1 MPPRSDKAC
10 DVVVLEAI
18 KGAHF
23 HVARNFR
30 HKCNI
35 AASAM
40 KATPTPGSRVND
52 YNNYVSNGDLPTKF
66 LLNSNKMYGLCSNMK
81 QKIDDALKNRDRK
94 AAAAANNTNANPA
107 IRDPLPGGGGG
118 VGRPPGDGV
127 MGVNNTGPDIPGR
140 GVDGGLSGGVIMLP
154 GALKQEAAAE
164 IAATTGE
171 SHDRRMVYDYNNNIV
186 V

>member
-66 LLNSNKMYGLCSNMK
+66 LLNSNEMYGLCSNMK

-107 IRDPLPGGGGG
+107 IRDPLPG
-118 VGRPPGDGV
+118 
-127 MGVNNTGPDIPGR
+127 
-140 GVDGGLSGGVIMLP
+140 VDWKAHHTVLLADFVCSLLLLLCHHV
-154 GALKQEAAAE
+154 AL
-164 IAATTGE
+164 GHPFSME
-171 SHDRRMVYDYNNNIV
+171 SPKF
-186 V
+186 